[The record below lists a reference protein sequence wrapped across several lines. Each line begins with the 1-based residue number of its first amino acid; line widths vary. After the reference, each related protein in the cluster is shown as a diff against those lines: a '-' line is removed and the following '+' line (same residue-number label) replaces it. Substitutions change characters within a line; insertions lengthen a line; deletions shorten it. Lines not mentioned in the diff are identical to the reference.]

1 MDTSDRL
8 LIRTLEERDLDRLV
22 RLDQA
27 WSGKTRRLYLQKKL
41 RAALAEADVSISLGA
56 ERDGFLVGAVLGS
69 VSYGEFGQPDPIAIV
84 DTILVDREVARQG
97 VASALLDQLVRN
109 LAAFGIETIR
119 TEVSWSDTDLVGFL
133 AKRAFVP
140 VPRVVL
146 ERKITHL

>member
-27 WSGKTRRLYLQKKL
+27 WSGRSRRLYLQKKL
-41 RAALAEADVSISLGA
+41 RAALSEADVSISLGA
-56 ERDGFLVGAVLGS
+56 EIDGFLVGAVLGS
-69 VSYGEFGQPDPIAIV
+69 VSYGEFGEPDPVAIV

-119 TEVSWSDTDLVGFL
+119 TEVSWNDTDLVGFL